1 MKNWKK
7 FFVAAVAVGA
17 VFSTNVAEPR
27 GKDCYSCFA
36 GCFSDGCTYL

>member
-17 VFSTNVAEPR
+17 VFSTNVAPVERFCPM
-27 GKDCYSCFA
+27 A
-36 GCFSDGCTYL
+36 T